1 METGTNRRSP
11 HLKTHPTDQRLQGL
25 LKQDRDRRVV
35 VLHLA
40 ACPRCQ
46 ERFAAMVR
54 CGQDDPPQ
62 REEPDGRGGDGR
74 GDRTDRGRREDG
86 GGPDDSGWDRG
97 SGGGGGPADSEILH
111 FAVLLLRERTEAPEL
126 FEALLRHGKARREEV
141 LRSDLRFHTWGLF
154 ELLVERSL
162 ETVTQ
167 DARQAE
173 ELGRLALVLSEHLH
187 PVTYGRRAIVDLR
200 IRALAYIGNARRV
213 RSDLAGAEEAFDA
226 AHAHLRRGT
235 GDPLDLAILLDLEAS
250 LRRAERR
257 FPEAAR
263 LLRHAGEIFLEAG
276 DPHRAGRSLLKLSI
290 VHYFAGELEEA
301 LHKLRRSVDLLD
313 MEREPRLRLYA
324 EHNLAFYL
332 SEAGRFQEAREV
344 YRRAMPLYR
353 AFPEPW
359 VENRRKWVRGRL
371 LRGLGHPARA
381 ESVLLA
387 ARDGFVSEGIPYDTA
402 LISLEIAA
410 LYAEQGRT
418 AELKR
423 LAAEMVPIFA
433 SLHIHREAL
442 AALAFLTQAIEAE
455 AASLE
460 VVTAVADYLRRAE
473 HEPDL
478 RFQAPG
484 MPKP

>member
-1 METGTNRRSP
+1 M
-11 HLKTHPTDQRLQGL
+11 KKHPTDQHLQRLL
-25 LKQDRDRRVV
+25 EQDRDRRIV

-46 ERFAAMVR
+46 ERFAGMVR
-54 CGQDDPPQ
+54 CGQDDPPE
-62 REEPDGRGGDGR
+62 RDEPDGRGGDGR
-74 GDRTDRGRREDG
+74 GDRTDRGGRGDDS
-86 GGPDDSGWDRG
+86 GPDDRGW
-97 SGGGGGPADSEILH
+97 GGGGGGEPSDSEILH

-126 FEALLRHGKARREEV
+126 FEALLRHGDARREEA
-141 LRSDLRFHTWGLF
+141 LRADYRFHTWGLF

-167 DARQAE
+167 DSGEAE
-173 ELGRLALVLSEHLH
+173 KLGLLALVLSEHLH
-187 PVTYGRRAIVDLR
+187 PGTYGRRAIVDLR

-213 RSDLAGAEEAFDA
+213 RSDLAGAEKAFDA
-226 AHAHLRRGT
+226 AHAHLQRGT
-235 GDPLDLAILLDLEAS
+235 KDPLDLAILLDLEAS
-250 LRRAERR
+250 LRRDQRR
-257 FPEAAR
+257 VEEAAD
-263 LLRHAGEIFLEAG
+263 LLRQAGEIFLETG
-276 DPHRAGRSLLKLSI
+276 DSHRAGRSLVNLST
-290 VHYFAGELEEA
+290 VHYVTGELEEA
-301 LHKLRRSVDLLD
+301 LSVVRRSLDLLD

-324 EHNLAFYL
+324 QHSLAFYL
-332 SEAGRFQEAREV
+332 TEAGRFQEAREV
-344 YRRAMPLYR
+344 YRKTRPLYR

-359 VENRRKWVRGRL
+359 VENRRKWVRGRIV
-371 LRGLGHPARA
+371 RGLGHPSRA
-381 ESVLLA
+381 ESILLA
-387 ARDGFVSEGIPYDTA
+387 ARDGFISEGIPYDTA
-402 LISLEIAA
+402 LISLEIAT

-423 LAAEMVPIFA
+423 LAAEMVPIFT

-460 VVTAVADYLRRAE
+460 VVTAVANYLRRAE

-484 MPKP
+484 TSKP